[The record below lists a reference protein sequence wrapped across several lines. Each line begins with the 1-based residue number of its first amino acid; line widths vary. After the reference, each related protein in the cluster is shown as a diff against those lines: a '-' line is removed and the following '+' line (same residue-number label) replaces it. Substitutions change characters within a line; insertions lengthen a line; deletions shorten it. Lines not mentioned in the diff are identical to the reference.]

1 MQRTK
6 NVDKVTPRQCQKT
19 MLKYLFKNSE
29 QISKTRITKKITKV
43 RKFC

>member
-29 QISKTRITKKITKV
+29 ISKTRITKKRTKV